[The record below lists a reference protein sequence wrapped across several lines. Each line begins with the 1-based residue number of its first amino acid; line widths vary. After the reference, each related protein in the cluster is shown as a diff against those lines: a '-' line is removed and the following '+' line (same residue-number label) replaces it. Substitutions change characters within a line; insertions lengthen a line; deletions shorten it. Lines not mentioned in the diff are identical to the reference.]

1 MAERAMAERGGAVA
15 ALAARFRE
23 GKPLITAWCGIPEPS
38 VAGLLAAEAFDTVT
52 LDMQHGAH
60 DFDSIS
66 RTVALVAAR
75 GKPTLARVPVG
86 GFSTVSRLLDAGI
99 SGIIAPMVNTV
110 EDARR
115 FAAMAKYPP
124 LGERSW
130 GPGPAL
136 MLSGLSPETYLKE
149 ANGFCQTLAM
159 IETREALA
167 ALDDILAVDGI
178 DGIFIGPSDLS
189 IALSNGAGLDPDGAA
204 VRDALKHAMAR
215 TRAAGKRIGIYSLSG
230 PRTRELIGQ
239 GFDLIALSGDSALL
253 RAGAAA
259 ALREARG

>member
-38 VAGLLAAEAFDTVT
+38 VAGLLAAEGFDTVT

-66 RTVALVAAR
+66 RNRRAGR
-75 GKPTLARVPVG
+75 GPRQADPGAGPGR
-86 GFSTVSRLLDAGI
+86 GFATVSRLLDAGI

-130 GPGPAL
+130 GPAPAL

-230 PRTRELIGQ
+230 PRTRELIAE
-239 GFDLIALSGDSALL
+239 GFDLIALSGDGRPA
-253 RAGAAA
+253 AG
-259 ALREARG
+259 RRRGGAEGGAG